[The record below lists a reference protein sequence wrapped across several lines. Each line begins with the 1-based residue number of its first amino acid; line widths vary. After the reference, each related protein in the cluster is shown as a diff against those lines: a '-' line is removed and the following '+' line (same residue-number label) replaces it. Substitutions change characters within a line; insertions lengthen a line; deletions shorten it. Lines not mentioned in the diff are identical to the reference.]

1 MLPKSVTRHPSSDR
15 KTSAASRAVVEKLEI
30 RRMLYETG
38 GQWENEDDLHFSF
51 ANILDGGIKDALR
64 NSLPDSTIR
73 AAVHEAMSVWAG
85 VVPIK
90 IQQQADEG
98 PNPSDVAYFGSTRL
112 LRFGHHADDG
122 EPATDDVLAHAW
134 GPNDLSSLAG
144 DVHLDDLNDWGTFV
158 SGSTNDILEVL
169 VHEVG
174 HALGMQHEDDVS
186 CVMNSTQQNFYNG
199 LGTASLFQDDINGI
213 QSLYGSGLGWVLTT
227 ADQMFVSGTNSG
239 DTITVDYDS
248 AGDDLIVTSQGI
260 GSFTIDEDSVLEL
273 VIDTRGGDDTVR
285 IINLPPDTN
294 VVINA
299 GLGNDVINVG
309 GGDLNTN
316 INSDVTV
323 NGGSGTDELWIRDG
337 DDDGGTYV
345 VTPTTVSKID
355 GNLVS
360 FTPGDTEDVIVVGS
374 AFNDTFNVSGNT
386 GIAGDITFELQGN
399 DGEDT
404 FNMDEVDDRATMN
417 LLGGLSHDVFNIGN
431 GDFDTNI
438 DGDIDIDGGDSGDI
452 INVDDTND
460 VGNDEYTL
468 DDGFFARPGGTDGVL
483 TYSNVST
490 FHLDANGDANEI
502 DVLGVSVGTTTQV
515 DGRAGDDTFEVGDF
529 DYNNNIDGTLSI
541 TGGGGTGDLMRIR
554 DDLDVGNDVYE
565 FGVSQTFGAYFS
577 KGVDP
582 LTLFNDTLEQ
592 ILLYANNDD
601 NDIYV
606 GDTELGTAITLY
618 GQSGNDEFFIGTLDQ
633 VVDGDLDLIDDV
645 LVLEGGGGTDS
656 VTFDDAAD
664 TPVGVGGLPDSYTV
678 TDSTVTKTYF
688 AGISQEMEYTGMETV
703 FLEANADSS
712 AINVH
717 STPAGTNVT
726 LRGNDGNDTFRIGE
740 NDNVQG
746 IDGNVQASGG
756 NGADSLVYNDGA
768 STLDHDYTVEPNDLI
783 RSNVANVQP
792 LVESITV
799 NAGSGN
805 NVITVGSN
813 NASTTINGG
822 AGNDSFLVATGF
834 WDTAVQGNV
843 TVNGDA
849 GTDDL
854 FIDDSNDTGAD
865 AYSVTSAMTSK
876 AAAFTGDIS
885 YNTIETY
892 ELAANS
898 DANAITVLDT
908 FDGDMHVR
916 GRGGADFIIIAETFP
931 GRAVTV
937 NDGPDL
943 DIVQVNAN
951 GVGTASAVF
960 DTSQDLAALTI
971 GNGGTVTLLAG
982 GNHLINTQAL
992 LMNATS
998 QLDLADNAM
1007 VIDYAGASP
1016 LSGVTAA
1023 LTAGYAGGAWN
1034 GFGLRTSLGNASQY
1048 ALGYAESSA
1057 LATIPSIFGSFV
1069 DDAVLVRYTRYGD
1082 ADLSGNVSSDDF
1094 NRQAS
1099 NFGLTNKRWSDGN
1112 VNYDAAGAVN
1122 SDDFNLLAGN
1132 FGLSAASSLAANRFG
1147 LPGGDDSASD
1157 RDLDELT

>member
-1 MLPKSVTRHPSSDR
+1 MLSKSVTRRQSPES
-15 KTSAASRAVVEKLEI
+15 KTSAAARAVVEKLEI
-30 RRMLYETG
+30 RRMFYETG

-51 ANILDGGIKDALR
+51 ANILDGGITDAFR

-98 PNPSDVAYFGSTRL
+98 PSPSDVAYFGSTRL
-112 LRFGHHADDG
+112 LRFGHHFDDG
-122 EPATDDVLAHAW
+122 EPATDDALAHAW

-186 CVMNSTQQNFYNG
+186 CLMNSTQQDFYSG
-199 LGTASLFQDDINGI
+199 LGTAFLFQDDINGI

-227 ADQMFVSGTNSG
+227 SDQMFVSGTNSG
-239 DTITVDYDS
+239 DTITVDYDA

-285 IINLPPDTN
+285 IINLPADTD

-345 VTPTTVSKID
+345 VTPTSVSKID
-355 GNLVS
+355 GNLIN
-360 FTPGDTEDVIVVGS
+360 FTPGDTEEVIVVGS
-374 AFNDTFNVSGNT
+374 AFDDTFNVSGNT
-386 GIAGDITFELQGN
+386 GISGDITFELQGN

-404 FNMDEVDDRATMN
+404 FNIDEVDDRSTMN
-417 LLGGLSHDVFNIGN
+417 LLGGSSHDTFNIGN

-438 DGDIDIDGGDSGDI
+438 DGDIDVDGGDSGDI
-452 INVDDTND
+452 ITVDDTAD

-468 DDGFFARPGGTDGVL
+468 DNGFFARPGGTDGVL

-490 FHLDANGDANEI
+490 FELDANGDANEI
-502 DVLGVSVGTTTQV
+502 NILGVDANTITRV
-515 DGRAGDDTFEVGDF
+515 DGRAGNDTFEVGDY
-529 DYNNNIDGTLSI
+529 DYDNNVNSTLTVI
-541 TGGGGTGDLMRIR
+541 GGGGTGDIMRIR
-554 DDLDVGNDVYE
+554 DDLDIGDDDYE

-577 KGVDP
+577 KTNSS
-582 LTLFNDTLEQ
+582 LTMFNDTLEQ
-592 ILLYANNDD
+592 IVLYANYGN

-606 GDTELGTAITLY
+606 GDTEVGTAMTLA
-618 GQSGNDEFFIGTLDQ
+618 GQTGNDDFYIGTLDQ
-633 VVDGDLDLIDDV
+633 AVDGDLDLIDDV
-645 LVLEGGGGTDS
+645 LVVEGGGGTDT
-656 VTFDDAAD
+656 VTFDDAGDA
-664 TPVGVGGLPDSYTV
+664 PVGVGGLPDSYSV
-678 TDSTVTKTYF
+678 TDSTLTKTYF
-688 AGISQEMEYTGMETV
+688 AGFSQEIEYTGMETV

-726 LRGNDGNDTFRIGE
+726 LRGNDGNDTFRIGQD
-740 NDNVQG
+740 DNVQH
-746 IDGNVQASGG
+746 IDGNVQALGG
-756 NGADSLVYNDGA
+756 NGTDSLVYNDGA
-768 STLDHDYTVEPNDLI
+768 STADHDYTVEPNDLI

-799 NAGSGN
+799 NAGSGS

-813 NASTTINGG
+813 NANTTINGG
-822 AGNDSFLVATGF
+822 AGNDSFLVATGL

-865 AYSVTSAMTSK
+865 AYSVTSTMTSK
-876 AAAFTGDIS
+876 TAAFTGDIS

-916 GRGGADFIIIAETFP
+916 ARGGADFIIIAETFP

-937 NDGPDL
+937 NDGPEL

-971 GNGGTVTLLAG
+971 GNGGSVTLLAG
-982 GNHLINTQAL
+982 GNLLINTQTL

-1016 LSGVTAA
+1016 INGVTAA

-1034 GFGLRTSLGNASQY
+1034 GFGIRTSLGDAGNF
-1048 ALGYAESSA
+1048 ALGYAEASA
-1057 LATIPSIFGSFV
+1057 LTTIPAAFGAFNG
-1069 DDAVLVRYTRYGD
+1069 DAVLVRYTRYGD
-1082 ADLSGNVSSDDF
+1082 ADLTGNVNSDDF
-1094 NRQAS
+1094 NRHAS
-1099 NFGLTNKRWSDGN
+1099 NFGLTGKLWSDGN
-1112 VNYDAAGAVN
+1112 FNYDTAGAVN

-1132 FGLSAASSLAANRFG
+1132 FGLSAAAGLSANRFG
-1147 LPGGDDSASD
+1147 LPADHDSSDD
-1157 RDLDELT
+1157 RDLEELA